1 MKKPKQSEF
10 KIVSIPPHSN
20 LVKQKKYQTFAQ
32 PNTQTHS
39 ANAEKKA
46 KTKQNKTTT
55 KEAKQINTL
64 KKDF

>member
-32 PNTQTHS
+32 PKTQKHS
-39 ANAEKKA
+39 ANAEKK
-46 KTKQNKTTT
+46 KQKQNKTTT
-55 KEAKQINTL
+55 KKAKQINTL